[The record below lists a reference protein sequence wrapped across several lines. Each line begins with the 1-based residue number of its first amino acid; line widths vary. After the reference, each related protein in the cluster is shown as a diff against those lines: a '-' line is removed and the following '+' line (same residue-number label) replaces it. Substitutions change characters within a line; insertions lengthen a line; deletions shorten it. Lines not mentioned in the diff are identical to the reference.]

1 MPRVFH
7 VELKQAVR
15 VMNSKC
21 AVGLFQTN
29 PFVLSQAYTRLAK
42 LIVGR
47 IAPT

>member
-15 VMNSKC
+15 VTDSKC
-21 AVGLFQTN
+21 AVGLFQTS
-29 PFVLSQAYTRLAK
+29 PLVLPQAYTRLAE